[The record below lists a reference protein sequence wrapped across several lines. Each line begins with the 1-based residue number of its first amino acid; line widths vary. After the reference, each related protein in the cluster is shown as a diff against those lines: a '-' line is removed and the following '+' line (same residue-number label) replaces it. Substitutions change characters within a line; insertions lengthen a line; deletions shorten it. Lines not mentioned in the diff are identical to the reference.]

1 MPGEPGLWI
10 LLFGD
15 MLLFTVLFAVY
26 LHQRSKDPDLF
37 ARAQETLNRTLG
49 AANTLVLL
57 TSSILVVIATHAM
70 RRHLNQLASRITIGA
85 LLIGSLF
92 VLIKVFEYYEKIA
105 NGVTPNTNQFFMYYW
120 TLTGLHLLHVI
131 IGLGILGALSV
142 LARKPQPSRTH
153 IIFFE
158 CGACFWHVVD
168 LLWIMIFPLIFLV
181 R

>member
-1 MPGEPGLWI
+1 
-10 LLFGD
+10 
-15 MLLFTVLFAVY
+15 
-26 LHQRSKDPDLF
+26 
-37 ARAQETLNRTLG
+37 
-49 AANTLVLL
+49 
-57 TSSILVVIATHAM
+57 
-70 RRHLNQLASRITIGA
+70 
-85 LLIGSLF
+85 
-92 VLIKVFEYYEKIA
+92 
-105 NGVTPNTNQFFMYYW
+105 MYYW